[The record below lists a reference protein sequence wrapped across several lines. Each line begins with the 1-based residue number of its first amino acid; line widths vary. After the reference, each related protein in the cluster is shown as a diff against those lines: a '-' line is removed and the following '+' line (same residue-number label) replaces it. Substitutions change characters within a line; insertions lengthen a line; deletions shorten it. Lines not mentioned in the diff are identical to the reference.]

1 MRITAEFG
9 EFRVVFWYDGRMST
23 GEQAYV
29 SLLEWPQGL
38 TLEDRIAAISAS
50 TGLDRYNARLRAQR
64 EAPVVLARL
73 AAGAAAE
80 AAEELRKIGAFVF
93 VATESQIRSCAAAHR
108 AKALRPALG
117 APEPTYL
124 VELWRDEPVVLKA
137 SELFLI
143 VRGRLRRSERT
154 EGRVDV
160 QYEPLSGGTTLE
172 IGSPGTRLAVSDLI
186 DLWDRSGR
194 RIRING
200 DKFNF
205 DVLGAER
212 GYSDNEN
219 ADRLA
224 LRLASQAPRAMV
236 DTSFAAFHCPPDILR
251 AVWQTGM
258 NGQRRRS
265 DAPAFDFY
273 SVWSWLMHI
282 ALAG

>member
-1 MRITAEFG
+1 MRG
-9 EFRVVFWYDGRMST
+9 

-29 SLLEWPQGL
+29 SVLEWPAGL
-38 TLEDRIAAISAS
+38 TEADRIAAISGS

-64 EAPVVLARL
+64 EPPLVLARME
-73 AAGAAAE
+73 AAE
-80 AAEELRKIGAFVF
+80 AERAGEALRKIGAFVF
-93 VATESQIRSCAAAHR
+93 VASDSQVQACSPLHR
-108 AKALRPALG
+108 AKSLAPALG

-124 VELWRDEPVVLKA
+124 CQIWREDPVVLKPR
-137 SELFLI
+137 ELFLI
-143 VRGRLRRSERT
+143 VRARLRRSERT
-154 EGRVDV
+154 EGRLEV
-160 QYEPLSGGTTLE
+160 QFEPMSGGTTLE
-172 IGSPGTRLAVSDLI
+172 IGAAGSRLAVSDLI
-186 DLWDRSGR
+186 DLWDRNGR

-224 LRLASQAPRAMV
+224 LRLAGEAPRAMV
-236 DTSFAAFHCPPDILR
+236 DTNFGSFHCPSDILR
-251 AVWQTGM
+251 AVWQVGM
-258 NGQRRRS
+258 DGRRKRT

-273 SVWSWLMHI
+273 SVWSYLMHI